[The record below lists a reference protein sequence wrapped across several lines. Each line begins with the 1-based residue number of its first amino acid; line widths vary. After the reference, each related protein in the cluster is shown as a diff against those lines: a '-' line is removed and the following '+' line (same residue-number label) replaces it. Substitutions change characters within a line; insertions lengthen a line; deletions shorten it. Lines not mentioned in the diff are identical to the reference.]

1 MEFHPLAASVGGT
14 ARMFRMPLKALTAS
28 RPVQLCV
35 IAAAGIGLLSGCLG
49 DPPPDPEIQPLEII
63 VGNPDPKYGP
73 CLLNVDEV
81 GAGTHEVTPIAMA
94 GKARVRILDPSGAVV
109 FERTIDEHPAEGG
122 GQEVP
127 QSDQESVVL
136 AAGEHRVECIL
147 ADGTHATSLRVVPA
161 RPGR

>member
-1 MEFHPLAASVGGT
+1 MELRTCKAAVGVT
-14 ARMFRMPLKALTAS
+14 DRLVPMALKALLVLRQA
-28 RPVQLCV
+28 RRGVVAL
-35 IAAAGIGLLSGCLG
+35 AGIGLLSGCLG

>member
-1 MEFHPLAASVGGT
+1 MEFQTLAASVGGT
-14 ARMFRMPLKALTAS
+14 ARMFRIPLKALTAS

-35 IAAAGIGLLSGCLG
+35 MAAAGIGLLSGCLG

-73 CLLNVDEV
+73 CLLNIGEV
-81 GAGTHEVTPIAMA
+81 GAGTHDVTPIAMA

-109 FERTIDEHPAEGG
+109 FERTLDENPAEGG

-127 QSDQESVVL
+127 QSDQGSVLL
-136 AAGEHRVECIL
+136 AAGEHRVECVVAGGI
-147 ADGTHATSLRVVPA
+147 HFATLRVVPA